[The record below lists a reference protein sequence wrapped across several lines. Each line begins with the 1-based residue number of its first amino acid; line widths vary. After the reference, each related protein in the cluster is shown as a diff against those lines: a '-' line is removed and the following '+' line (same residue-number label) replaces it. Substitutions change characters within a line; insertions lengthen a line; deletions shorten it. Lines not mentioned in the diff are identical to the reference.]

1 VPALESTLEEAE
13 PLAEALHTFFPELN
27 PILSYF
33 NFHQTTIAAFITNGG
48 ADVNADYGTGQRGQT
63 QIGIVSDRRN
73 FEPWEYG
80 TEPPEWVRGNA
91 YMHPNTLMRAL
102 ELGTIESFHCPG
114 GQVRTHP
121 EDALEPGED
130 HDDKRAPCFEM
141 PPSLYDGKIFS
152 IPRRGF
158 APLRPNPKSV
168 EGNPPARD
176 PDPND

>member
-1 VPALESTLEEAE
+1 M
-13 PLAEALHTFFPELN
+13 HTFFPELN

-48 ADVNADYGTGQRGQT
+48 ADLAADYGTGQRGQT
-63 QIGIVSDRRN
+63 QVGIVSDRRN
-73 FEPWEYG
+73 FERYPWG
-80 TEPPEWVRGNA
+80 SEPPDWVRGNA
-91 YMHPNTLMRAL
+91 YLHPNTLMRAL
-102 ELGTIESFHCPG
+102 VLGGIESFDCPNEG
-114 GQVRTHP
+114 RTHA

-130 HDDKRAPCFEM
+130 HDDKRAPCFEV

-152 IPRRGF
+152 IPRRGV
-158 APLRPNPKSV
+158 APLIPNPKRV